1 MFLLFNSSTQ
11 TQSNLQVRLWFSLS
25 LTLSIICGILA
36 LSKTWGQEYII
47 QDDARSHVVWMFRFL
62 DPELFPNDI
71 IIDYFQSVAPIGYAK
86 FYQLFA
92 VLGVH
97 PLLLNQLLPTLLAII
112 TTAFCFGVC
121 LELFPVPFAGF
132 LAALFLNQNL
142 WLKDDLITATP
153 RAFFYPLFLAFVYF
167 LLRRSVISV
176 GITIA
181 LLGGFYP
188 QGVLIA
194 IGVLIIQ
201 TLGLKYRQNL
211 LQTKDSIFLFT
222 GLGVGLI
229 VLVPYA
235 IQTSEWGSIITLA
248 EAQELPEFYPGG
260 RASFFTDKPW
270 DFWLTGDRSGWLP
283 QDWFRRSFPPQVFAG
298 IALPFLLKYR
308 TRFPGVEKIKPSII
322 LLPEIILASTGLFLA
337 AHFLLFKLHHPS
349 RYSQHSFR
357 IVMAIAG
364 GIAVTI
370 ILDTILRKI
379 KWKTANFGVKLIL
392 ILLTFLALCYPSLT
406 NRFPITNNIVGKVPL
421 LYEFFAIQPQDTL
434 IASLAEEANNLPTFS
449 QRSILVGSEYLLPY
463 HQKYYAQM
471 QQRTQDLIQAQYSSN
486 PEEVKRLIQTY
497 NINFWMLEK
506 DALTLEFVENNQKL
520 QQLNSKIVSQ
530 VQDNLKQGKIPFLS
544 NVIENCTVLE
554 VQNFTILDAP
564 CIFESEKLNQS

>member
-11 TQSNLQVRLWFSLS
+11 TQSNFKVRLWFSLS

-47 QDDARSHVVWMFRFL
+47 QDDARSHVVWMLRFL

-97 PLLLNQLLPTLLAII
+97 PLLLNKLLPTLLAVV

-167 LLRRSVISV
+167 LLRRSVIGV

-188 QGVLIA
+188 QGVLICL
-194 IGVLIIQ
+194 GVLIIQ

-211 LQTKDSIFLFT
+211 LQTKDLIILIT

-229 VLVPYA
+229 VLLPYA
-235 IQTSEWGSIITLA
+235 IQTSEWGSIISLA
-248 EAQELPEFYPGG
+248 EAQKLPEFYPGG

-283 QDWFRRSFPPQVFAG
+283 QDWFRRSFPPQVLAG
-298 IALPFLLKYR
+298 IALPFLFKYR
-308 TRFPGVEKIKPSII
+308 TRFPLVDQIKSSII
-322 LLPEIILASTGLFLA
+322 ILPEMILASTGLFLS
-337 AHFLLFKLHHPS
+337 AHFVLFKLHHPS

-370 ILDTILRKI
+370 ILDTIRRKI
-379 KWKTANFGVKLIL
+379 KLKTANFGVKLIL
-392 ILLTFLALCYPSLT
+392 ILLIFLVLCYPSLT

-421 LYEFFAIQPQDTL
+421 LYEFFAIQPKDTL

-471 QQRTQDLIQAQYSSN
+471 QQRTEDLIQAQYSSN
-486 PEEVKRLIQTY
+486 PEDIEHFIQTY
-497 NINFWMLEK
+497 DINFWMLEK

-520 QQLNSKIVSQ
+520 QQLHPQTISQ
-530 VQDNLKQGKIPFLS
+530 VQDNLKQGKTPFIS
-544 NVIENCTVLE
+544 NIIESCTVLE

-564 CIFESEKLNQS
+564 CILDS